1 MVLLK
6 RKTMWEEISSHGR
19 DNFLLIGDF
28 NQLESS
34 DQKFRGSD
42 YCIPVVTCFRQWR
55 FDNCVLDIHTI
66 GNPYTWTNKRKHQL
80 LLHEA
85 RQWYS
90 SYKKKRDIKWDE
102 IIDSMEGIQCQ
113 VYPQASNDVVMTHL
127 HSLEDE
133 AQFVMG
139 VLETTDEKSVG

>member
-1 MVLLK
+1 MKAWTHKIV
-6 RKTMWEEISSHGR
+6 
-19 DNFLLIGDF
+19 
-28 NQLESS
+28 
-34 DQKFRGSD
+34 GSGAF
-42 YCIPVVTCFRQWR
+42 ILQ
-55 FDNCVLDIHTI
+55 
-66 GNPYTWTNKRKHQL
+66 RKHQL